1 MRQWDPDEPGVALHF
16 GRESLGPLRPPWTPA
31 PYLPSLAL
39 SWQRNSRL
47 IPRRGG
53 QTPCFCPTLRG
64 TGTNHAALG
73 SREAI
78 LSPTSFSLLT
88 GNLHQ
93 LFRLLSEGAEQT
105 QPQQDT
111 QVGAAWR
118 DLGGHGSPLHPR
130 PVSLGPVCALVCG
143 CAWAGLQAG
152 MLVAGCAHSVCC
164 FSAFWQGAHIV
175 CSAFGALSSL
185 PVL

>member
-1 MRQWDPDEPGVALHF
+1 MNLGWHCTLA
-16 GRESLGPLRPPWTPA
+16 ESPWVPYVPHGPQPLT
-31 PYLPSLAL
+31 
-39 SWQRNSRL
+39 SRL
-47 IPRRGG
+47 LRCPGRGIHASSHVG
-53 QTPCFCPTLRG
+53 AARPHVSARLLRG